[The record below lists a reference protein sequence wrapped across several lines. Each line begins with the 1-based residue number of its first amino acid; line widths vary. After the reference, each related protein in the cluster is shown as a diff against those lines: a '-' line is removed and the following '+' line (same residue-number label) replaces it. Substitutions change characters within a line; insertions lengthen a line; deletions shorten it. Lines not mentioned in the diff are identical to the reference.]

1 LGIFRR
7 GLDAYGFSD
16 LKTMTAIMRSLTSTY
31 DLNGVA
37 EEGKF
42 KFDTPA
48 EAMDTMHSA
57 LLGVRAFVFAHYS
70 GYP

>member
-1 LGIFRR
+1 
-7 GLDAYGFSD
+7 
-16 LKTMTAIMRSLTSTY
+16 MTAYMRSLTSTY
-31 DLNGVA
+31 DLNGVP